1 MSLDVYL
8 RMKEIKRLKPAGR
21 IYVRRDGST
30 QEISR
35 EEWDRLLPGREPV
48 TVNEEAEVNEV
59 YQANITH
66 NLSIMA
72 DEAGIHKALWRPDE
86 IGVTKAKQ
94 LIPLLVDGLAKLSAN
109 PDHFRQFNPDNGWG
123 SYEGLVRFVENY
135 LSACREYPDADVSV
149 WR

>member
-8 RMKEIKRLKPAGR
+8 TMKEIKRLKPAGR

-35 EEWDRLLPGREPV
+35 EEWDQLFPGREPV
-48 TVNEEAEVNEV
+48 VVNEEAEVNEV

-66 NLSIMA
+66 NLNKMA
-72 DEAGIHKALWRPDE
+72 DEAGLYEVLWRPDE
-86 IGVTKAKQ
+86 VGFTKACQ
-94 LIPLLVDGLAKLSAN
+94 LIPLLVAGLAKLKAN
-109 PDHFRQFNPDNGWG
+109 PKHFRQFNPSNGWG